1 MIARKKQR
9 GINNAQSDGRLPEQM
24 ETGFHEINEGLFS
37 DSAFE
42 QATEDAVRFDAD
54 MLKRAPLRVRL
65 ILKGLVNGADAAQ
78 VNKTLLEQGCPTL
91 YARSYREAVL
101 IYALNQHLSLPQ
113 YQALQRQC
121 DALREHASSK
131 DIPPKSVTL
140 HWLRQ
145 YVTKY
150 SNTEGTR
157 LVTGTLTRQLAD
169 SLGEVESDEALLQIL
184 NENIAAFSE
193 VREKTR
199 YYFCKYL
206 LYYLDNRVEDYF
218 NAKRTKVG
226 IPFAEEQIRT
236 LFRGISYL
244 KRHKSEEE
252 GKLRTVLEEAP
263 ISLGG
268 VFEDFSYFFFYYN
281 VQPWTDL
288 LGEAYGDDLAQIPTY
303 LKEKYLRAVRCPS
316 RPDLDQA
323 VAQMMRRQE
332 AEAEQATSTERCGE
346 TALRKYFRG
355 QLDMDR
361 GTFLC
366 FLLFFSA
373 TSQIP
378 AGQQLEERR
387 VNEILVNCG
396 FPMLQSDQPFDAFVC
411 RFLGYDSLDAAWDYV
426 MEEVNRA
433 VMRGEDSFLY
443 RSYRRSDNYYRQ
455 LEPLNP

>member
-1 MIARKKQR
+1 MIARKNQR
-9 GINNAQSDGRLPEQM
+9 GTNNEQNDGKLHAQMGSS
-24 ETGFHEINEGLFS
+24 FHEINEGLFS

-78 VNKTLLEQGCPTL
+78 VNKALLEHGCPTL

-101 IYALNQHLSLPQ
+101 IYALNQHLRLLQ
-113 YQALQRQC
+113 YQTLQRQC
-121 DALREHASSK
+121 DDLREQADHR
-131 DIPPKSVTL
+131 DMPPKSVTL
-140 HWLRQ
+140 HWLRE
-145 YVTKY
+145 YVEKY
-150 SNTEGTR
+150 SSKEGTR
-157 LVTGTLTRQLAD
+157 LVTGTLTKQLAD

-226 IPFAEEQIRT
+226 FSFAEEQIRT

-361 GTFLC
+361 VTFLC

-396 FPMLQSDQPFDAFVC
+396 FPMLQPDQPFDAFVC

-455 LEPLNP
+455 LEPISS

>member
-9 GINNAQSDGRLPEQM
+9 GTNNEQNDGTLHTQM
-24 ETGFHEINEGLFS
+24 ETGFHAINEGLFS

-42 QATEDAVRFDAD
+42 QATEDSIRFDAD

-78 VNKTLLEQGCPTL
+78 VNKTLLEQGCPAL

-101 IYALNQHLSLPQ
+101 IYALNQHLTLPQ
-113 YQALQRQC
+113 YQALQRRC
-121 DALREHASSK
+121 DELREQADHK
-131 DIPPKSVTL
+131 DMPPKSVTL
-140 HWLRQ
+140 HWLRE

-157 LVTGTLTRQLAD
+157 LVTGTLTKQLAD
-169 SLGEVESDEALLQIL
+169 SLCEVETDEALLQIL

-226 IPFAEEQIRT
+226 LSFAEEQIRT

-244 KRHKSEEE
+244 KRHKSEKEE
-252 GKLRTVLEEAP
+252 KLRAVLEEAP

-288 LGEAYGDDLAQIPTY
+288 LGEAYGDDLSQIPTY

-316 RPDLDQA
+316 RPDLDLA
-323 VAQMMRRQE
+323 VAQMMRQQE
-332 AEAEQATSTERCGE
+332 AEAEQATGTERCGE

-361 GTFLC
+361 ITFLC
-366 FLLFFSA
+366 FLLFFTA
-373 TSQIP
+373 TSQLP
-378 AGQQLEERR
+378 TGQQLEERR
-387 VNEILVNCG
+387 INNILVNCG
-396 FPMLQSDQPFDAFVC
+396 FPTLQPERPFDAFVC
-411 RFLGYDSLDAAWDYV
+411 RFLSFESLDAAWNYI
-426 MEEVNRA
+426 MEEVNCA
-433 VMRGEDSFLY
+433 VMHGEDSFLY

-455 LEPLNP
+455 LETLNL

>member
-1 MIARKKQR
+1 MIARKNQR
-9 GINNAQSDGRLPEQM
+9 GTNNEQNDGKLHAQMGSS
-24 ETGFHEINEGLFS
+24 FHEINEGLFS

-78 VNKTLLEQGCPTL
+78 VNKALLEHGCPTL

-101 IYALNQHLSLPQ
+101 IYALNQHLRLLQ
-113 YQALQRQC
+113 YQTLQRQC
-121 DALREHASSK
+121 DELREQADHR
-131 DIPPKSVTL
+131 DMPPKSVTL
-140 HWLRQ
+140 HWLRE
-145 YVTKY
+145 YVEKY
-150 SNTEGTR
+150 SSKEGTR
-157 LVTGTLTRQLAD
+157 LVTGTLTKQLAD

-236 LFRGISYL
+236 LLRGISYL

-361 GTFLC
+361 VTFLC